1 MKYRI
6 LARPKT
12 YDTALYEDEFDN
24 VDDAVRFAMDMA
36 CGSNFLVIQI
46 IDWKAEPNG
55 DKR

>member
-55 DKR
+55 DK